1 MTRPIPSLVDKD
13 PSLPCP
19 RLALRGGS
27 LNRYRHHGAR
37 FPRPGSVG
45 KDSQGLDNFYIVVPP
60 SPCLRSPS
68 SSLALVTFDGLAFV
82 IDALVKKCWRQHTST
97 LGVNSFTG
105 LLASSSLAAVGTWK
119 DIEGVEVWSLK
130 RMKIVAYLSFI
141 LDVAQA
147 VLYGTSMHKG
157 CMYIFPSTPYRNLTL
172 CFSDLPHPH
181 PFPSDYQTLLH
192 FFLLTLRILLLL
204 LLLAIIN
211 PIMKGTTATSSD
223 TLEDGPTS
231 TPLLQFPQE
240 SVDPPRGEGPTVHTG
255 SGNYGTFEGAIY
267 SATRLAPS
275 SEAPDHTI
283 VEIQVSLTS
292 PCNLKRVTYRIPLT
306 YTLREGTTNH
316 PSLHRRRGRHLKRA
330 GSILHPRPRSCT

>member
-147 VLYGTSMHKG
+147 VLYGASMHKG
-157 CMYIFPSTPYRNLTL
+157 CAYIFPYTPHRNSTR
-172 CFSDLPHPH
+172 CFIRPLSSSPISERL
-181 PFPSDYQTLLH
+181 SNSAS
-192 FFLLTLRILLLL
+192 FFL
-204 LLLAIIN
+204 AN
-211 PIMKGTTATSSD
+211 FAHSSSPITA
-223 TLEDGPTS
+223 
-231 TPLLQFPQE
+231 
-240 SVDPPRGEGPTVHTG
+240 R
-255 SGNYGTFEGAIY
+255 
-267 SATRLAPS
+267 
-275 SEAPDHTI
+275 
-283 VEIQVSLTS
+283 
-292 PCNLKRVTYRIPLT
+292 
-306 YTLREGTTNH
+306 NH
-316 PSLHRRRGRHLKRA
+316 QSHHQ
-330 GSILHPRPRSCT
+330 